1 VSDSIFHREKM
12 AEGEEK
18 LTGLTKYFNSQTM
31 YGRANVTK
39 ATYAGI
45 GLIVLYFYLKP
56 KSKKT

>member
-1 VSDSIFHREKM
+1 M

-18 LTGLTKYFNSQTM
+18 LTGLAKHFNSQTM

-45 GLIVLYFYLKP
+45 GLIVLYFYIRS

>member
-1 VSDSIFHREKM
+1 M

-18 LTGLTKYFNSQTM
+18 LTGLAKHFNSQTM

-45 GLIVLYFYLKP
+45 GLIVLYFYMRP